1 MSEKREKFKSLAEKR
16 VERVLKQIRLIG
28 NLANRNH
35 YDYTP
40 EDVSKI
46 INAIE
51 QEFKVT
57 KARFKSSREKKSFKL

>member
-1 MSEKREKFKSLAEKR
+1 MSEKRERFKSLAEKR

>member
-46 INAIE
+46 ISAIE
-51 QEFKVT
+51 QEFKAT
-57 KARFKSSREKKSFKL
+57 KARFNSSREKKSFKL